1 MLRHHKMDFFME
13 NHELRAQ
20 LRDEYPQGIYTLDL
34 IRDGKRTATTRP
46 YPLGQEGEQ
55 VILYNSRDPQCKE
68 VTVEIT
74 STEQLNIR
82 TLQETELWSSKEGW
96 SVEYLSRN
104 PHLCKEWQTT
114 FRVV

>member
-1 MLRHHKMDFFME
+1 ME